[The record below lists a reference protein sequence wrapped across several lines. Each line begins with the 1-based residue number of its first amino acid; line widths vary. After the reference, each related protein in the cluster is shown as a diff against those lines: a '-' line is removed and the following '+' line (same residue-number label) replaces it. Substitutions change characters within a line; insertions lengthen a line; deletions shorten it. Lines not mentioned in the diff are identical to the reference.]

1 MQSAW
6 IFIQNDKTEVLEINM
21 TSYKEGGLLVV
32 KWMVLQHID
41 LQ

>member
-6 IFIQNDKTEVLEINM
+6 IFIQNDKTEVLEM